1 MRIAFG
7 LVALLVV
14 TGIVLLLSATSTRRT
29 MDVVGLGVPAL
40 RDGAAPSVWD
50 AAAARALLERLE
62 ALLVD
67 PAPLRDELVRAASTA
82 AGWVAGTAPG
92 TRENHVAVKL
102 RSAADELAQAGAGP
116 DDRHRAAARR
126 HLDDAAAALAG
137 AAPREIAPIQGIRD
151 QLENLQSSRREQAT
165 ELQQ

>member
-14 TGIVLLLSATSTRRT
+14 TGIVLLLSATSTQRT
-29 MDVVGLGVPAL
+29 LDVIGVGVPAL
-40 RDGAAPSVWD
+40 RDGAAPTAWD

-62 ALLVD
+62 GLLGE
-67 PAPLRDELVRAASTA
+67 PAPQRAVGGGGGATA
-82 AGWVAGTAPG
+82 AGWVAGTAAG
-92 TRENHVAVKL
+92 TGYSQVAVKM
-102 RSAADELAQAGAGP
+102 RSAFDELAQAGAAP

-126 HLDDAAAALAG
+126 HLDDAAATLAG

-151 QLENLQSSRREQAT
+151 QLENLQSSRRQQAT
-165 ELQQ
+165 EIE